1 MDKNDETRLG
11 KHWVINF
18 FSIWTGQAFSIFG
31 SQLVHFALIWW
42 LTVKTGSA
50 TVLAAASLVGILPQV
65 ILGPLAGVLVD
76 RWNRRLVMIA
86 ADALVASATV
96 VLALLFAFEIV
107 QTWHVYVILFIR
119 AIGGGFHFPAMR
131 ASTSLMVPHEHL
143 TRVEGI
149 NQTMNGGLN
158 ILSAPLGALLLEV
171 LPIQGILAIDVGTAL
186 LAIIPLFFA
195 VIPQPQKKQKPE
207 GVLIKSSLWSEMREG
222 FRYMKSWPGMIAL
235 LLMATLV
242 NLVLNPAFAV
252 LPLLVKEHFQGGAL
266 QLAYMESAI
275 GIGIITG
282 GVLLSIWGGFKRK
295 LKTSLLG
302 ICGLGISVALI
313 GFSPGE
319 WFSVAVAAIFV
330 TGVASS
336 LTNGPLMAIL
346 QALVAPEMQGRVL
359 SLIGSMSA
367 AMSPLGLLVAGP
379 VADALGVQSWFII
392 AGAVTFPMAIAGFLI
407 PSVYYMEDH
416 RQEMVMNNQPVS
428 QAVNRP
434 GD

>member
-18 FSIWTGQAFSIFG
+18 FSIWTGQAFSILG